1 MLPVPIRVARPHL
14 VVAEAK
20 VQHRLPDHDVEVDG
34 VAAAEVLGV
43 VGPVRGRFVGHRER
57 LALVAIGC
65 KRFHRNPGFNRP
77 LRTSFLG
84 QCPVQGLKCGDRP
97 SDLPPSRSGPTDR

>member
-43 VGPVRGRFVGHRER
+43 VGGVRGRAFGHVDN
-57 LALVAIGC
+57 LQAI
-65 KRFHRNPGFNRP
+65 R
-77 LRTSFLG
+77 
-84 QCPVQGLKCGDRP
+84 
-97 SDLPPSRSGPTDR
+97 